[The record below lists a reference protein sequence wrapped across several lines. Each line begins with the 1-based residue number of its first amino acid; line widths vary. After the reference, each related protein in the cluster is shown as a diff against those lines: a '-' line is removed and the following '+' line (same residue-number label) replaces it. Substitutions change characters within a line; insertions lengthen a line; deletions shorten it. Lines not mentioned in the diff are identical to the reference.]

1 MKPIVCII
9 GTALLSVLIG
19 TSIDLH
25 AQMFVFPEKGQT
37 KDQQE
42 FDQFTCHKW
51 AKEQTGFDPNQ
62 TSTAAAPAPPEQG
75 QAVRGAARGA
85 AVGAIGGAIG
95 GNAGKGAAIGAAV
108 GGGAGMIRR
117 RRAEMHYDE
126 QVQEAS
132 VQRQQQ
138 QQEFNRAYGVCL
150 EGKGYKVG

>member
-1 MKPIVCII
+1 MKPVVCII
-9 GTALLSVLIG
+9 GTALLTSVIG
-19 TSIDLH
+19 ISADAH

-42 FDQFTCHKW
+42 LDQFTCHKW

-62 TSTAAAPAPPEQG
+62 TSMAAAPAPPEQG

-85 AVGAIGGAIG
+85 ALGAIGGAIG

-108 GGGAGMIRR
+108 GGGAGAVRR
-117 RRAEMHYDE
+117 RRAEMHYE
-126 QVQEAS
+126 GQVQEAS
-132 VQRQQQ
+132 AQRQQQ
-138 QQEFNRAYGVCL
+138 QGEFNRAYGVCL